1 MLREVREKAGL
12 SLTEL
17 QERTGIHKS
26 MLSQVELGQRHPSEA
41 LVEKL
46 VLVLGCPE
54 LAEHY
59 LTHED
64 VRKIRGFDA
73 VVVAVKRL
81 MKRMGI

>member
-17 QERTGIHKS
+17 QARTGISKQ
-26 MLSQVELGQRHPSEA
+26 MLSQMELGQRHPSQEF
-41 LVEKL
+41 VEKL
-46 VLVLGCPE
+46 IEVLDCPE

-64 VRKIRGFDA
+64 VRKIRGFDTI
-73 VVVAVKRL
+73 VVAVKRL